1 MPELA
6 LVADALWHLRAQCEQ
21 QIRAITDAQRLC
33 DHYRD
38 QPETQ
43 PEMKARL
50 QADVQTVRA
59 ANIAIESALGD
70 CERRL
75 NALPVAEKRATAT

>member
-43 PEMKARL
+43 P
-50 QADVQTVRA
+50 